1 MSALDLNSFFTNMH
15 IFSIMQ
21 YACYES
27 VLEYT
32 NMLTLPMCVRML
44 IYDDTVSASS
54 HIYVTEYTIQWTK
67 QEAQLC
73 NSYRLSSTVSRSV
86 MC

>member
-1 MSALDLNSFFTNMH
+1 MRVFYNCFGIHKYANPTN
-15 IFSIMQ
+15 
-21 YACYES
+21 
-27 VLEYT
+27 
-32 NMLTLPMCVRML
+32 CVRML

-73 NSYRLSSTVSRSV
+73 NSYKLSCTVSRSV